1 MRAETVPAHLER
13 AYVDRGYWRADLL
26 DDVALRYASRTPDRP
41 ALIGPSRTLTYGRLA
56 AETNTAAAAFAAA
69 GLRPGDAVAV
79 RLPNTVEVVV
89 ALLGLLRAGV
99 VPVLVP
105 PAVGED
111 ELRHVVAATKARGVL
126 LVDQLNGRSVRAFTE
141 LRATLRTEHTGQ
153 LGEDRP
159 FFGAFL
165 TTATDRAGNGS
176 GRTGALPEGAYDLSE
191 LLAGEGTQ
199 ERAGKDAEEGLEEAA
214 SGRRVPPRTWRSADL
229 AVCLLSGGSTG
240 PPKVIPRTH
249 RDYVHNVEISARL
262 AGLGPHSRYLAALPV
277 THNFALGCP
286 GVLGTL
292 ATGGTVVLSEATPNK
307 VAAAVAAHRVTVA
320 ALVPGLAKSLAAV
333 AGADFSSLEVL
344 QAGGAKLHEADA
356 RRLIDQLGCRVQ
368 QVFGMAEGLLNFTRL
383 DDPDD
388 VVAATQGRP
397 ASPGDEWRTV
407 GPDGR
412 PVPAEEG
419 GELQVRGPYT
429 IRGYLAK
436 PEVNA
441 AAFTEDGWF
450 RTGDIVRLHESGN
463 FVVTGRRKDFIN
475 RGGEKVAAAEIEGRL
490 AAHPAVSDCA
500 AVPAPHDFL
509 GETVCV
515 FVVPAAGAGPEAVT
529 LHELRRHLRE
539 SGLPP
544 YGLPESVRVVE
555 ALPQTAVGKPD
566 RAALTRLVAEPP
578 SDPQDPASPEDPAAL
593 PDLTSTS

>member
-1 MRAETVPAHLER
+1 MRAEAVPEHLER
-13 AYVDRGYWRADLL
+13 AYTDRGYWRDDLL
-26 DDVALRYASRTPDRP
+26 DDIALRHASLTPGRA
-41 ALIGPSRTLTYGRLA
+41 ALIGPSRTLTYGQLA
-56 AETNTAAAAFAAA
+56 AETDTAAAAFTAA
-69 GLRPGDAVAV
+69 GLRPRDAVVV

-111 ELRHVVAATKARGVL
+111 ELRHVAAGTEARGAL
-126 LVDQLNGRSVRAFTE
+126 LVDQLNGRSARTFTE
-141 LRATLRTEHTGQ
+141 LRDEK
-153 LGEDRP
+153 LGADSA

-165 TTATDRAGNGS
+165 TAATGGRTANGS
-176 GRTGALPEGAYDLSE
+176 GRAGALPEGAYDLSG
-191 LLAGEGTQ
+191 LLAGE
-199 ERAGKDAEEGLEEAA
+199 AA
-214 SGRRVPPRTWRSADL
+214 PVQAVPARTWCSADL
-229 AVCLLSGGSTG
+229 AFCLLSGGSTG

-262 AGLGPHSRYLAALPV
+262 AGLGPHTRYLAALPV
-277 THNFALGCP
+277 THNFTLGCP

-292 ATGGTVVLSEATPNK
+292 ASGGTVVLGEAAPSA
-307 VAAAVAAHRVTVA
+307 VAAAVASQQVTVT
-320 ALVPGLAKSLAAV
+320 ALVPGLAKSLTARDG
-333 AGADFSSLEVL
+333 AGSSSLEVL
-344 QAGGAKLHEADA
+344 QVGGAKLHEADA
-356 RRLIDQLGCRVQ
+356 RRLIDRLGCHVQ

-429 IRGYLAK
+429 IRGYLAE

-450 RTGDIVRLHESGN
+450 RTGDIVRLHPSGN

-475 RGGEKVAAAEIEGRL
+475 RGGEKIAAAEIEGRL
-490 AAHPAVSDCA
+490 AAHPAVADCA

-515 FVVPAAGAGPEAVT
+515 FVVPAAGADPEGVT
-529 LHELRRHLRE
+529 LHELRRHLRGL
-539 SGLPP
+539 GLPA
-544 YGLPESVRVVE
+544 YGLPELLRVVD

-566 RAALTRLVAEPP
+566 RAALTRLAAEPP
-578 SDPQDPASPEDPAAL
+578 SDPMVTTAPGTPAAPAAPANPGAPIAL
-593 PDLTSTS
+593 PGLTSNS